1 MLLKFVTLALR
12 DFISLLLTCRFDRV
26 MAPRRGTSILLPTLA
41 YPIAAALLS
50 AGCSRQ
56 ETGSQAQRGKGLPVP
71 VTLAIAA
78 EKDVPIQLQAIGAAR
93 AYASVSVKAR
103 VDGQLAQVAFK
114 QGDEVQKGSL
124 IFQIDP
130 RPYESAFKQ
139 AQAVLARD
147 VASVENAEINMRR
160 TDELA
165 NTKAVSASIIDENR
179 AKAAS
184 LRATVE
190 ADKAAL
196 GTARL
201 QLSFCSI
208 VSPVNGR
215 VGLLLVDEGNMVKN
229 NETIL
234 AVINQTKPLYV
245 DFSIPEQALAQV
257 RDAAAGRQ
265 LRVEAAIPQDTRH
278 GATGEL
284 EVINNQVDSTTGT
297 IMLRAKFP
305 NEDELLWP
313 GQFVNV
319 TLTLGQLPN
328 ATVVPSPAVQSSQ
341 SGEFIFVVKS
351 DASVEKRPITLGPYY
366 GSDVVIRNGVKPG
379 ETVVTDGQL
388 RLVPGSKVKT
398 PEAAP
403 QGKLAERRSS

>member
-1 MLLKFVTLALR
+1 MVLKYLTMAVPDYTNISASTRGATAPPGGSLTTLP
-12 DFISLLLTCRFDRV
+12 V
-26 MAPRRGTSILLPTLA
+26 LA
-41 YPIAAALLS
+41 CSVAAALLFP
-50 AGCSRQ
+50 GCSRQ
-56 ETGSQAQRGKGLPVP
+56 ESGLPAQRGKGLPVP
-71 VTLAIAA
+71 VTLSVAA
-78 EKDVPIQLQAIGAAR
+78 QKDVPIQLQAIGAAR

-103 VDGQLAQVAFK
+103 VDGQLAEVGFK
-114 QGDEVQKGSL
+114 QGDEVKKGAL
-124 IFQIDP
+124 VFQIDP
-130 RPYESAFKQ
+130 RPYESALKQ

-147 VASVENAEINMRR
+147 VASMENAEIDMRR

-165 NTKAVSASIIDENR
+165 NTKAVSASVVDENR

-196 GTARL
+196 GTAKL

-234 AVINQTKPLYV
+234 AVINQTRPIYV
-245 DFSIPEQALAQV
+245 DFSIPEQSLAQV

-265 LRVEAAIPQDTRH
+265 LRVEAAIPQDTKH
-278 GATGEL
+278 SATGEL
-284 EVINNQVDSTTGT
+284 EVINNQVDSSTGT

-319 TLTLGQLPN
+319 TLTLGQMPN
-328 ATVVPSPAVQSSQ
+328 ATVVSSSAVQSSQ
-341 SGEFIFVVKS
+341 SGEFVFVVKA
-351 DASVEKRPITLGPYY
+351 DASVEKRPITLGPYH
-366 GSDVVIRNGVKPG
+366 GAEVVIESGVKPG

-388 RLVPGSKVKT
+388 RLVPGAKVKA

-403 QGKLAERRSS
+403 QGKLAEGRSS

>member
-1 MLLKFVTLALR
+1 MGKDQPLNGERAGVRGEADLWCSLALMPPHPR
-12 DFISLLLTCRFDRV
+12 SL
-26 MAPRRGTSILLPTLA
+26 ARGVIAAILL
-41 YPIAAALLS
+41 

-56 ETGSQAQRGKGLPVP
+56 ENPAQQQRGKGMPVP
-71 VTLAIAA
+71 VTVAVAA
-78 EKDVPIQLQAIGAAR
+78 QRDVPIQLQAIGAAR

-103 VDGQLAQVAFK
+103 VDGQLARVSFK
-114 QGDEVQKGSL
+114 QGDEVKRDDL
-124 IFQIDP
+124 IFLIDP
-130 RPYESAFKQ
+130 RPYESTLRQ

-147 VASVENAEINMRR
+147 TASLENAQLDMRR

-165 NTKAVSASIIDENR
+165 NTKAVSASVVDENR
-179 AKAAS
+179 AKVAS
-184 LRATVE
+184 LRGTVE

-196 GTARL
+196 GTAKL

-234 AVINQTKPLYV
+234 AVINQTRPIYV
-245 DFSIPEQALAQV
+245 DFSVPEQSLAQV
-257 RDAAAGRQ
+257 REAAGSRK
-265 LRVEAAIPQDTRH
+265 LRVAAAIPQDTNH
-278 GATGEL
+278 CANGEL
-284 EVINNQVDSTTGT
+284 EVINNQVDSSTGT
-297 IMLRAKFP
+297 ILLRARFA

-328 ATVVPSPAVQSSQ
+328 ATVVPSPAIQSSQ
-341 SGEFIFVVKS
+341 SGEFVFVVRP
-351 DASVEKRPITLGPYY
+351 DATVEKRPISLGPIQ
-366 GSDVVIRNGVKPG
+366 GGDVVIQSGVKPG

-388 RLVPGSKVKT
+388 RLVPGSKVKI
-398 PEAAP
+398 PETP
-403 QGKLAERRSS
+403 QGKLAEGRTS

>member
-1 MLLKFVTLALR
+1 MRNGMLLKFVTLALQ
-12 DFISLLLTCRFDRV
+12 DFISLLLTCRFGRV
-26 MAPRRGTSILLPTLA
+26 MAPRRGTSTLLPTLA
-41 YPIAAALLS
+41 YPIAAALLF

-114 QGDEVQKGSL
+114 QGDEGQKGSL

-215 VGLLLVDEGNMVKN
+215 VGLLLVDEGK
-229 NETIL
+229 
-234 AVINQTKPLYV
+234 
-245 DFSIPEQALAQV
+245 
-257 RDAAAGRQ
+257 
-265 LRVEAAIPQDTRH
+265 
-278 GATGEL
+278 
-284 EVINNQVDSTTGT
+284 
-297 IMLRAKFP
+297 
-305 NEDELLWP
+305 
-313 GQFVNV
+313 
-319 TLTLGQLPN
+319 
-328 ATVVPSPAVQSSQ
+328 
-341 SGEFIFVVKS
+341 
-351 DASVEKRPITLGPYY
+351 
-366 GSDVVIRNGVKPG
+366 
-379 ETVVTDGQL
+379 
-388 RLVPGSKVKT
+388 
-398 PEAAP
+398 
-403 QGKLAERRSS
+403 